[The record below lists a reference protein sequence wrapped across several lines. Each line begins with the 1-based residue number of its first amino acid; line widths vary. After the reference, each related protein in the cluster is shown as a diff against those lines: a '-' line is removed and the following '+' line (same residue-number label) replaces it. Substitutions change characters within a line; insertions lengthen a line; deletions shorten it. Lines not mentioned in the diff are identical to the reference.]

1 MGLRRRLSSELNG
14 NIQERKEI
22 INLASVSRQKK
33 KKIPT
38 RLYIVG
44 DRHCGRIRSPKST
57 SRADFPGGSH
67 IHCLTAEHRSVRI
80 NQI

>member
-33 KKIPT
+33 KKSLRGCILSAIDIAGEFVLRNP
-38 RLYIVG
+38 RL
-44 DRHCGRIRSPKST
+44 GRISLVVVIS
-57 SRADFPGGSH
+57 
-67 IHCLTAEHRSVRI
+67 IV
-80 NQI
+80 

>member
-33 KKIPT
+33 KKKNPYAAVYC
-38 RLYIVG
+38 R
-44 DRHCGRIRSPKST
+44 R
-57 SRADFPGGSH
+57 
-67 IHCLTAEHRSVRI
+67 
-80 NQI
+80 